1 MSHNKVMKNYAL
13 IGDIHSQY
21 RPLWEAL
28 AYCQNNDLIPVILGD
43 VFDSRCD
50 FSDSAGVY
58 QLLKQ
63 AQKELGAIILRSN
76 HQDKLERYIRGNNV
90 KVSPELAR
98 TIEDFEKANI
108 SLSDVGKWLESMPYG
123 FCFRDSSGREHRC
136 AHAYFPS
143 WIEVPNFHLYHMLF
157 DVPRKAK
164 SLMMYGP
171 NSKEG
176 NTRVF
181 WWERP
186 SERSWV
192 RVAGHYHVVHSSE
205 TSLVLDAG
213 CGGQKRS
220 WFCHEAP
227 ALVLWDCHRKELVEI
242 AS

>member
-1 MSHNKVMKNYAL
+1 MRDYVL

-28 AYCQNNDLIPVILGD
+28 AYCQNNARIPVILGD

-63 AQKELGAIILRSN
+63 AQKELGAIVLRSN

-90 KVSPELAR
+90 HRSPELVR

-108 SLSDVGKWLESMPYG
+108 SLSEVGQWLETMPYG
-123 FCFRDSSGREHRC
+123 FCFRDSSNKEYRC

-143 WIEVPNFHLYHMLF
+143 WLEVEPYEFSRGIF
-157 DVPRKAK
+157 EVPRKV
-164 SLMMYGP
+164 SQLMMYGP

-176 NTRVF
+176 KSRVF
-181 WWERP
+181 WWNNP

-205 TSLVLDAG
+205 TCLVLDAG
-213 CGGQKRS
+213 CGGKKRS
-220 WFCHEAP
+220 WFCDEPP
-227 ALVLWDCHRKELVEI
+227 ALVLWDAGLGKMVEI
-242 AS
+242 GAQGG